1 MCGISIV
8 IDNNNNNNN
17 NNNKREKNNILEIVL
32 DSLCQIQ
39 NRGYDSAG
47 IGFLDNDSHLFL
59 YF

>member
-8 IDNNNNNNN
+8 IDNNNEKND
-17 NNNKREKNNILEIVL
+17 KNNILEIVL

-47 IGFLDNDSHLFL
+47 IGFLDNDSNFFQLDE
-59 YF
+59 